1 MAEDEPASLHD
12 KGNTNAMTCVT
23 KLRNNLTDGNL
34 LDNNV
39 SDIHLRLSIL
49 ENILASKQKTLAVL
63 TEKFA
68 SYAMMIKKL
77 ERYLQQ
83 KSKSVSN
90 VLTNPTKQTQKKSKQ
105 LSLDTSPTV
114 DLTEQ
119 KNKRLH
125 KWKLAPL
132 NTRDTINTR
141 QDSTNTETPLFV
153 VFEKPDC
160 PSVEDTDYEPE
171 SSEDDE
177 LYSDKIGNN
186 VTRQKRKRLLETET
200 ECTTSK
206 KIIRNNSDQRRIT
219 LGNAGLQN
227 QNVICYSNAI
237 FQAIASCNH
246 HTTLFQNFPTDNQRC
261 FKLNYEFITLINSMT
276 TQSESVDPRH
286 FIKSFTDNY
295 TEFKDE
301 QCT

>member
-68 SYAMMIKKL
+68 WYAMIIQKL
-77 ERYLQQ
+77 EQYLQQ

-90 VLTNPTKQTQKKSKQ
+90 VLTNPTKQTQKNSKQ

-119 KNKRLH
+119 KTNDCINGSWPLLVRETPSTQGKIQLTQKRLY
-125 KWKLAPL
+125 LLYL
-132 NTRDTINTR
+132 NR
-141 QDSTNTETPLFV
+141 P
-153 VFEKPDC
+153 
-160 PSVEDTDYEPE
+160 
-171 SSEDDE
+171 
-177 LYSDKIGNN
+177 
-186 VTRQKRKRLLETET
+186 
-200 ECTTSK
+200 
-206 KIIRNNSDQRRIT
+206 
-219 LGNAGLQN
+219 
-227 QNVICYSNAI
+227 
-237 FQAIASCNH
+237 IA
-246 HTTLFQNFPTDNQRC
+246 LP
-261 FKLNYEFITLINSMT
+261 
-276 TQSESVDPRH
+276 
-286 FIKSFTDNY
+286 
-295 TEFKDE
+295 
-301 QCT
+301 